1 MGPTLPTNLQYMTHT
16 QREVATR
23 TVVGKVAVRGN
34 QSDPF
39 PRTAHPRSF
48 QQHRRQ
54 TNPTGVRM
62 RKVSKDRGCHD
73 IPPFCFYC
81 QSLVEIWHTVSEAIV
96 ANIHNI
102 IIFFWWKDIKILL
115 PQCCLKSWFW
125 FKHLKIFRII
135 ATLCAASIC
144 STKLFVFFSHFM
156 WKKNILHLRRWLWF
170 WIIMC

>member
-1 MGPTLPTNLQYMTHT
+1 MGPTLPTDLQYMTHT

-115 PQCCLKSWFW
+115 PQCCLKSWF
-125 FKHLKIFRII
+125 
-135 ATLCAASIC
+135 
-144 STKLFVFFSHFM
+144 
-156 WKKNILHLRRWLWF
+156 
-170 WIIMC
+170 